1 MKRQISHINAVANVA
16 ASNLILKM
24 GDLLYWRDKN
34 IFENFVSERFAS
46 ESVKHKTSFG
56 SNNVRLDLKRESSI
70 HNSHKFP

>member
-34 IFENFVSERFAS
+34 IFE
-46 ESVKHKTSFG
+46 SVKHKTPFG
-56 SNNVRLDLKRESSI
+56 SNNVTLDLKRESSI